1 MIRSIYQ
8 HLLPLCVRT
17 ALGQCRNRLRQ
28 WQWQAARKMPFNMYW
43 RGMRRACKT
52 GYTEGKRREL
62 ARILQEKGT
71 LTVAFQVTCMAKWKA
86 DSLLAAMQRHPTF
99 KPLVWLV
106 PYLGKSPQ
114 EIEREWNRC
123 ASFFREQGT
132 KIVKYGRVEDFPAE
146 WRPDLIFPSE
156 PYNTGVYD
164 APYNRGLLDRLFC
177 FLPYGFTSTD
187 SALNY
192 NQVINNGAVFAFLE
206 NEVSY
211 RTACRLMDN
220 GGRNAVCTG
229 QAMAD
234 MFLFPPRP
242 HPQAWKDCAP
252 GLKRVIWAP
261 HWSITDDSSWLRF
274 GTFLKT
280 GETMLELARAHAG
293 DIQFA
298 FKPHPNLYSALCE
311 HPQWGKDRTDE
322 FYRTWREMPNSQLE
336 DGEYAALFMQ
346 SDAMIH
352 DCGSFIQEY
361 LFADKPCMYLRE
373 GLGFQGYSDMAADC
387 LNAYQIGITR
397 EEIEEFLQMVLR
409 GEDPKAEVRRELRKK
424 YLVPPHGQSAAQ
436 NIIDFLLMQ
445 AGSTTECGKAYDTH
459 AGDNVKP

>member
-8 HLLPLCVRT
+8 HLLPLGVRT
-17 ALGQCRNRLRQ
+17 AAGRCRNCLRR
-28 WQWQAARKMPFNMYW
+28 WSWKASRVMPFNQYW
-43 RGMRRACKT
+43 RGMRRACKA

-62 ARILQEKGT
+62 ARILQERGKVN
-71 LTVAFQVTCMAKWKA
+71 VAFQVTCISKWKA
-86 DSLLAAMQRHPTF
+86 DSLLVLMQHHPAF
-99 KPLVWLV
+99 KPLVWFV
-106 PYLGKSPQ
+106 PALGKPGS
-114 EIEREWNRC
+114 EVENDWMRC
-123 ASFFREQGT
+123 ESFFRKQGT
-132 KIVKYGRVEDFPAE
+132 LLVRYKRVEDFPAE
-146 WRPDLIFPSE
+146 LRPDLIFPSE

-177 FLPYGFTSTD
+177 FLPYGFTSTN

-220 GGRNAVCTG
+220 GGRNAVCSG

-234 MFLFPPRP
+234 AFLFPPQP
-242 HPQAWKDCAP
+242 HQQVWKDCAP
-252 GLKRVIWAP
+252 DLKRVIWAP
-261 HWSITDDSSWLRF
+261 HWSITDDTVWLRF
-274 GTFLKT
+274 GTFMKT
-280 GETMLELARAHAG
+280 GEIMLELARAHAN

-298 FKPHPNLYSALCE
+298 FKPHPNLYSTLCG
-311 HPQWGKDRTDE
+311 HPQWGKERTDA
-322 FYRTWREMPNSQLE
+322 FYAQWREMPNSQLE

-361 LFADKPCMYLRE
+361 LFADKPCMYLKDPENRQE
-373 GLGFQGYSDMAADC
+373 YSAMATDC

-397 EEIEEFLQMVLR
+397 GEIEAFLQMVLR

-424 YLVPPHGQSAAQ
+424 YLIPPNGQSAAQ
-436 NIIDFLLMQ
+436 NIIDCLLNPGGTS
-445 AGSTTECGKAYDTH
+445 AK
-459 AGDNVKP
+459 